1 MDCFNCG
8 GNWPPPLEYFLGI
21 KVSMPRKYI
30 RYKRVFFLVL
40 YSVNRPAVNVISVIV
55 LY

>member
-8 GNWPPPLEYFLGI
+8 GNWPPPLEYFF
-21 KVSMPRKYI
+21 
-30 RYKRVFFLVL
+30 RYKGLYAKEVHQVQKTIFLVL